1 MDPELLIALERY
13 DEADEVLRRNLRD
26 AQGAGDRHSASV
38 ALEALGQIAIRRGRE
53 QHALDLLRESLEY
66 ADDPDPAER
75 TDLYFEIARL
85 LASTGDADA
94 AVELL
99 EPLLQ
104 RLREQHPDDLAT
116 IAGYSVTLSMAQA
129 DSGRYTEAAQ
139 LLAGVLRDGGDE
151 LDRQVAARVNY
162 ALSRLNN
169 TTGHYEL
176 AADYARRAL
185 RLNEET
191 GDEWAQALC
200 HLGLAHILLTIG
212 DTEQA
217 AEHLAASRALHGDRL
232 GTVLEGYL
240 KVDEARLAL
249 QRGDAEL
256 AVEVS
261 RDSVALLSNAA
272 IPGELGIAQ
281 LDARPGARRAGR
293 RRRRR
298 ASVHSRHRSVPTAPR
313 LAPRTLPSASLVRQ
327 VPPPSRPGRGC
338 SAGVRAGRRPRP
350 QQSVDRHQGLSD
362 HDCIPIRSR
371 RNAPTSRP
379 IATSGSVTRIPG
391 NPYSSSPASKAKI
404 TASGCT

>member
-26 AQGAGDRHSASV
+26 AQGAGDRQAASV

-281 LDARPGARRAGR
+281 LTLARGLDELGDDAGAEQAYTAAIDLFRRRPGWHRERSRAHRWYGKFLRRHGR
-293 RRRRR
+293 DEAALREFEL
-298 ASVHSRHRSVPTAPR
+298 AAD
-313 LAPRTLPSASLVRQ
+313 LAPSNQ
-327 VPPPSRPGRGC
+327 
-338 SAGVRAGRRPRP
+338 
-350 QQSVDRHQGLSD
+350 
-362 HDCIPIRSR
+362 
-371 RNAPTSRP
+371 
-379 IATSGSVTRIPG
+379 
-391 NPYSSSPASKAKI
+391 
-404 TASGCT
+404 